1 MITQAGPVGKRH
13 AAWRRFRRISFGM
26 IAAGVVLALLA
37 LVYLRAV
44 GAEMPWNARLA
55 IGLAIMLSMTIAGV
69 LMGLVF
75 ASAESGH
82 DAEVDRRDLDA

>member
-1 MITQAGPVGKRH
+1 MG
-13 AAWRRFRRISFGM
+13 
-26 IAAGVVLALLA
+26 AAGVVLALGA
-37 LVYLRAV
+37 LVYLRAA

-75 ASAESGH
+75 ASAGSGH